1 MLRYTS
7 TLLRKLRTQE
17 FRRRL
22 DPPLAQASCTQPT
35 ASRILSGPQKPLRSS
50 AQASGASYPRCPF
63 VQHIVVDQGSVHTAV
78 AEQYLNR
85 ADVDTLFQQVRG
97 E

>member
-1 MLRYTS
+1 MS
-7 TLLRKLRTQE
+7 
-17 FRRRL
+17 
-22 DPPLAQASCTQPT
+22 
-35 ASRILSGPQKPLRSS
+35 
-50 AQASGASYPRCPF
+50 
-63 VQHIVVDQGSVHTAV
+63 VDYGGFHTAV